1 MPLGTSAD
9 YEAKLPLFFRSCGR
23 FSPKLWKNATFARD
37 TGDVCSRI
45 VPYLM
50 PCCLISHALFHVLSS
65 PIPCLV
71 VSFLMSYFILFHVLS
86 SPISCLVVA
95 FLMPYFILFHVLS
108 SPISCLVVSSS
119 FAVAQ
124 PILSQISSRPRRV
137 AADLREGHNQV
148 QVGTQKP
155 LPSTRSRGEGLRI
168 LVDRLHQ
175 NIKFW
180 RDYFTSFKLLGTASN
195 LPLPVTLYLIS

>member
-1 MPLGTSAD
+1 MKQS
-9 YEAKLPLFFRSCGR
+9 YHSFFVLVDVSPRNCGR
-23 FSPKLWKNATFARD
+23 MPPLVATQAMSAR
-37 TGDVCSRI
+37 
-45 VPYLM
+45 
-50 PCCLISHALFHVLSS
+50 ALF
-65 PIPCLV
+65 PIPRLV

-86 SPISCLVVA
+86 SPI
-95 FLMPYFILFHVLS
+95 P
-108 SPISCLVVSSS
+108 CLVVSSS

-148 QVGTQKP
+148 LVGTQKP

>member
-1 MPLGTSAD
+1 MKQS
-9 YEAKLPLFFRSCGR
+9 YHFFFVLVDVSPRNCGR
-23 FSPKLWKNATFARD
+23 MPPLVATQAMSAR
-37 TGDVCSRI
+37 
-45 VPYLM
+45 
-50 PCCLISHALFHVLSS
+50 ALFT
-65 PIPCLV
+65 
-71 VSFLMSYFILFHVLS
+71 
-86 SPISCLVVA
+86 ISCLVIS
-95 FLMPYFILFHVLS
+95 FLIPYFILFHVLS
-108 SPISCLVVSSS
+108 SPIPCLVVSSS

-180 RDYFTSFKLLGTASN
+180 RDYFTSFKLLAMGSN

>member
-1 MPLGTSAD
+1 MKQS
-9 YEAKLPLFFRSCGR
+9 YHFFFVLVDVSPRNCGR
-23 FSPKLWKNATFARD
+23 MPPLVATQAMSAR
-37 TGDVCSRI
+37 
-45 VPYLM
+45 
-50 PCCLISHALFHVLSS
+50 ALF
-65 PIPCLV
+65 PIPRLV

-86 SPISCLVVA
+86 SPIPC
-95 FLMPYFILFHVLS
+95 F
-108 SPISCLVVSSS
+108 VVSSS

-148 QVGTQKP
+148 LVGTQKP

>member
-1 MPLGTSAD
+1 MKQS
-9 YEAKLPLFFRSCGR
+9 YHFFFVLVDVSPRNCGR
-23 FSPKLWKNATFARD
+23 MPPLVATQAMSAR
-37 TGDVCSRI
+37 
-45 VPYLM
+45 
-50 PCCLISHALFHVLSS
+50 ALFTIS
-65 PIPCLV
+65 CLV
-71 VSFLMSYFILFHVLS
+71 ISFLIPYFILFHVLS

-108 SPISCLVVSSS
+108 SPIPCLVVSSS

-124 PILSQISSRPRRV
+124 PILSQISSRPGRV

>member
-1 MPLGTSAD
+1 MKQS
-9 YEAKLPLFFRSCGR
+9 YHFFFVLVDVSPRNCGR
-23 FSPKLWKNATFARD
+23 MPPLLATQAMSAR
-37 TGDVCSRI
+37 
-45 VPYLM
+45 
-50 PCCLISHALFHVLSS
+50 ALFPVS
-65 PIPCLV
+65 CLV
-71 VSFLMSYFILFHVLS
+71 VS
-86 SPISCLVVA
+86 

-108 SPISCLVVSSS
+108 SPIPCLVVSSS

-148 QVGTQKP
+148 LVGTQKP

-180 RDYFTSFKLLGTASN
+180 RDYFTSFKLLAMGSN
-195 LPLPVTLYLIS
+195 LPLPTTLNFTS

>member
-50 PCCLISHALFHVLSS
+50 PCCLISHVLFH
-65 PIPCLV
+65 
-71 VSFLMSYFILFHVLS
+71 
-86 SPISCLVVA
+86 PISCIVLTY
-95 FLMPYFILFHVLS
+95 LMPCCRISHALFHVLS

-137 AADLREGHNQV
+137 AADLREGQNQV

-155 LPSTRSRGEGLRI
+155 LPFDPKSRGG
-168 LVDRLHQ
+168 VAH
-175 NIKFW
+175 
-180 RDYFTSFKLLGTASN
+180 TGG
-195 LPLPVTLYLIS
+195 

>member
-1 MPLGTSAD
+1 MKQS
-9 YEAKLPLFFRSCGR
+9 YHFFFVLVDVSPRNCGR
-23 FSPKLWKNATFARD
+23 MPPLVATQAMSAR
-37 TGDVCSRI
+37 
-45 VPYLM
+45 
-50 PCCLISHALFHVLSS
+50 ALFT
-65 PIPCLV
+65 
-71 VSFLMSYFILFHVLS
+71 
-86 SPISCLVVA
+86 ISCLVIS
-95 FLMPYFILFHVLS
+95 FLIPYFILFHVLS
-108 SPISCLVVSSS
+108 SPIPCLVVSSS

>member
-1 MPLGTSAD
+1 MKQS
-9 YEAKLPLFFRSCGR
+9 YHFFFVLVDVSLRNCGR
-23 FSPKLWKNATFARD
+23 MPPLLATQAMSAR
-37 TGDVCSRI
+37 
-45 VPYLM
+45 
-50 PCCLISHALFHVLSS
+50 ALF
-65 PIPCLV
+65 
-71 VSFLMSYFILFHVLS
+71 
-86 SPISCLVVA
+86 PISCLVVS

-108 SPISCLVVSSS
+108 SPIPCLVVSSS

-124 PILSQISSRPRRV
+124 PILSQILSRPRRV
-137 AADLREGHNQV
+137 AADLREGQNQV

>member
-1 MPLGTSAD
+1 MKQS
-9 YEAKLPLFFRSCGR
+9 YHFFFVLVDVSPRNCGR
-23 FSPKLWKNATFARD
+23 MPPLVATQAMSAR
-37 TGDVCSRI
+37 
-45 VPYLM
+45 
-50 PCCLISHALFHVLSS
+50 ALF

-71 VSFLMSYFILFHVLS
+71 VSFLMPYFILFHVLS

-95 FLMPYFILFHVLS
+95 FLMPYFILFHVLSSPIPCLVVSFLMPYFIQFHVLSSPIPCLVVSFLMSYFILFHVLS

-148 QVGTQKP
+148 QVDTQKP
-155 LPSTRSRGEGLRI
+155 LPFDPKSRGG
-168 LVDRLHQ
+168 VAH
-175 NIKFW
+175 
-180 RDYFTSFKLLGTASN
+180 TGG
-195 LPLPVTLYLIS
+195 

>member
-1 MPLGTSAD
+1 MKQS
-9 YEAKLPLFFRSCGR
+9 YHFFFVLVDVSPRNCGR
-23 FSPKLWKNATFARD
+23 MPPLVATQAMSAR
-37 TGDVCSRI
+37 
-45 VPYLM
+45 
-50 PCCLISHALFHVLSS
+50 ALF
-65 PIPCLV
+65 PIPRLV

-86 SPISCLVVA
+86 SPI
-95 FLMPYFILFHVLS
+95 P
-108 SPISCLVVSSS
+108 CLVVSSS

-148 QVGTQKP
+148 LVGTQKP